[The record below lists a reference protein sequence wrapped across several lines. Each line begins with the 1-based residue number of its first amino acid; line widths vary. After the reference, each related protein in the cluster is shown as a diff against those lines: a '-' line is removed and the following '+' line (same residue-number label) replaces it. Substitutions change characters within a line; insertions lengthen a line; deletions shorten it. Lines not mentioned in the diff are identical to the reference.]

1 MKNEKDVIETIPP
14 QTQDHQP
21 GVETEMIPQP
31 LSQPK
36 LDARMGRLQD
46 KVAII
51 TGGDS
56 GIGKAIALDF
66 AKEGATV
73 AIVYLEE
80 DTDAADT
87 EKEILALGGK
97 AQLFKGDVREESFCK
112 KVAAST
118 LQQFGAIDIVVNNAA
133 VQFEQTEPADIT
145 AAQLLL
151 TFETNVFAAFYLSL
165 ACLPHMKKG
174 SSIIN
179 TTSVTAYRG
188 SDHLIDYA
196 STKAALV
203 GFTRSLS
210 SALAEKG
217 IRVNAVAPGPIWT
230 PLIPASFSEKEVA
243 DFGKDTPM
251 KRPGQPNE
259 VAPCYTFLASEEASY
274 ITGQVLHPNG
284 GEIIN
289 G

>member
-1 MKNEKDVIETIPP
+1 MENETNVIKTIPP
-14 QTQDHQP
+14 QTQVHQP
-21 GVETEMIPQP
+21 GLETEMIPKP
-31 LSQPK
+31 ISEPK
-36 LDARMGRLQD
+36 FNAKEGRLQN

-66 AKEGATV
+66 AKEGAV
-73 AIVYLEE
+73 IAIVYLEE
-80 DTDAADT
+80 DKDALET
-87 EKEILALGGK
+87 EKEILTLGAK
-97 AQLFKGDVREESFCK
+97 VQLFKGDVREESFCK
-112 KVAAST
+112 KVASNT
-118 LQQFGAIDIVVNNAA
+118 LERFGSIDIVVNNAA
-133 VQFEQTEPADIT
+133 VQFDQKEPTDIT
-145 AAQLLL
+145 AEQLRL

-230 PLIPASFSEKEVA
+230 PLIPASFSEKDVA
-243 DFGKDTPM
+243 EFGKDTPM

-274 ITGQVLHPNG
+274 MTGQVLHPNG
-284 GEIIN
+284 GEVIN

>member
-1 MKNEKDVIETIPP
+1 MENEQEVIKDIPP

-21 GVETEMIPQP
+21 GVETEMESRPV
-31 LSQPK
+31 SAPK
-36 LDARMGRLQD
+36 LDARGGRLQD

-56 GIGKAIALDF
+56 GIGKAVALDF

-73 AIVYLEE
+73 VIAYLEE
-80 DTDAADT
+80 DTDALHT
-87 EKEILALGGK
+87 EQEVEALGGK
-97 AQLFKGDVREESFCK
+97 VLLLKGNIREEDFCK
-112 KVAAST
+112 KIAAT
-118 LQQFGAIDIVVNNAA
+118 ALEQFGGIDILVNNAA
-133 VQFEQTEPADIT
+133 VQFEQTEPTDIT
-145 AAQLLL
+145 AAQLRL
-151 TFETNVFAAFYLSL
+151 TFETNVFAAFYLTL

-188 SDHLIDYA
+188 SHHLIDYA

-230 PLIPASFSEKEVA
+230 PLIPASFSEKEV
-243 DFGKDTPM
+243 DEFGKDTPM

-259 VAPCYTFLASEEASY
+259 VAPCYTFLASEGASY